1 MATKRD
7 RCRSARE
14 KCVLVPSVR
23 PAQLAS
29 HRDLPVR
36 VGAGPKEQTC
46 WKLLIL
52 RDGLQKSHVQRVL
65 ETLVRTVAPQP
76 SVQWLVDRIR
86 EIERELSIGGV
97 VDAPPP
103 EPVDHVGLVRVDD
116 VVSPD
121 PRGGGPPLQEQGQ
134 EFEN

>member
-1 MATKRD
+1 MPAKRD
-7 RCRSARE
+7 RRRGARNNR
-14 KCVLVPSVR
+14 VLVPSVR

-36 VGAGPKEQTC
+36 VGAGPEQQTY

-65 ETLVRTVAPQP
+65 EALVRTVAPQP
-76 SVQWLVDRIR
+76 SVQRFVDRIR

-97 VDAPPP
+97 VDARLP
-103 EPVDHVGLVRVDD
+103 EPVDHVGLV
-116 VVSPD
+116 
-121 PRGGGPPLQEQGQ
+121 
-134 EFEN
+134 